1 MSERLTDFDVAN
13 QLVLYGEVG
22 SMDFDPDVLALARE
36 VQEYRALRPTCPTC
50 NGTCVATRALMPVT
64 PSTCI
69 HCEQTIT
76 LHGNSRWYHTG
87 GWECCRLGSPSSP
100 VATPPIVEGDVPCPD
115 CTDGKIPLDKWVA
128 LQGDVAKSIDQLLN
142 GHTITERLAEGWYPS
157 GRDPD
162 TGEVQHDRHVLIWLR
177 NYEELLRKASA
188 VLKMAGVT

>member
-50 NGTCVATRALMPVT
+50 NGTCVACRALMPVT

-115 CTDGKIPLDKWVA
+115 CTDGKMPLDEWVA
-128 LQGDVAKSIDQLLN
+128 LLVETLIEARETRENAHGRFVDQ
-142 GHTITERLAEGWYPS
+142 I
-157 GRDPD
+157 
-162 TGEVQHDRHVLIWLR
+162 EVQIDDVLKTEGVEAQID
-177 NYEELLRKASA
+177 A
-188 VLKMAGVT
+188 VLKMAGVAP